1 LSLSLNEVI
10 ELDSITSCGKVFH
23 KKGALIKN
31 EYLKAL
37 MQEGLQKR
45 DKA

>member
-1 LSLSLNEVI
+1 M
-10 ELDSITSCGKVFH
+10 DSITSCGKVFH
-23 KKGALIKN
+23 KKAALIKN
-31 EYLKAL
+31 EYLKAF